1 MSVFKLPLH
10 RDNTEECKELKNVNI
25 ISPWIHTEIGI
36 AIGSSKPIL
45 LILENEDEINE
56 GTFEKDLTENGINK
70 LIFNSMEIDKDLS
83 QWCNKL

>member
-1 MSVFKLPLH
+1 MQHLMKSL
-10 RDNTEECKELKNVNI
+10 
-25 ISPWIHTEIGI
+25 
-36 AIGSSKPIL
+36 KPIL
-45 LILENEDEINE
+45 LILENEDEIDE